1 MAIAREY
8 VTYMAREL
16 ARQLVA
22 THAIAAPPATPLA
35 EWLHHSLSEELEVE
49 TRINEEARA
58 ILAQN
63 EAKLQQLGA
72 SYSEAFK
79 KVKAELVRQKKVIL

>member
-22 THAIAAPPATPLA
+22 THAIATPAGAPLA
-35 EWLHHSLSEELEVE
+35 DWLHHALTGELEVE

-58 ILAQN
+58 ILAKN
-63 EAKLQQLGA
+63 ETMMQQLGA

-79 KVKAELVRQKKVIL
+79 KIKAELVRQKKAIL